1 MLHKYSTQWKSRKT
15 FEVIETQSKEA
26 LCQGSWNK
34 EALEISAGAVSKATA
49 REVSSWK
56 LISLAWK
63 TRYELSFPQINGQ
76 NVNGPLEKGPF
87 ELKCTKPFQH
97 QWEVQINEN
106 HYLIHSRLSEQ
117 LKISLNGKVV
127 LKEDIL
133 GESPAEFSTTV
144 KPEDSR
150 FFEVLAIYVLMT
162 FQHSMEYL

>member
-1 MLHKYSTQWKSRKT
+1 MLHKFSMQWKSQKT
-15 FEVIETQSKEA
+15 FEILETRSKEV

-34 EALEISAGAVSKATA
+34 ENLEISSGTVSKATA
-49 REVSSWK
+49 REVTPSR

-63 TRYELSFPQINGQ
+63 TRYELSFPLNNGQ
-76 NVNGPLEKGPF
+76 NKNGPF

-117 LKISLNGKVV
+117 LKISINGKVV
-127 LKEDIL
+127 LQEDIH

-162 FQHSMEYL
+162 LQHPMEYLAV